1 MSIWKMYLLF
11 SCICC
16 KTLAKVIEIE
26 RLITIILADWPK
38 IINSLAYCFAND
50 LNILG
55 QVSVCIFCQYTVH
68 DIF

>member
-1 MSIWKMYLLF
+1 MYLLF

-16 KTLAKVIEIE
+16 KILAKVIEIE
-26 RLITIILADWPK
+26 QSITIIYADWPK
-38 IINSLAYCFAND
+38 IFSNRVYCFAND

-55 QVSVCIFCQYTVH
+55 KVSICIFFQCTLH